1 MCILTKSDMNSFV
14 DSLVAPLSI
23 VNVLIIM
30 LGLAKK
36 ETLLENFSMLE
47 GYWRQSNIYARQD
60 MDMLHKDGDPII

>member
-1 MCILTKSDMNSFV
+1 MHPDKKRYEFLRRSYVLFPEPKRV
-14 DSLVAPLSI
+14 DNHARI
-23 VNVLIIM
+23 
-30 LGLAKK
+30 GEK